1 VHKPLHRHRR
11 VHKAR
16 RYPRINGEFQELAD
30 KNEYNDSV
38 VLSKK
43 NSRHCAQ
50 NKIDRLIEENR
61 ILTMKLERSDANPG
75 KSFRIDTF
83 IITLKIFY

>member
-11 VHKAR
+11 IHKAR

-30 KNEYNDSV
+30 KSEYNDSV
-38 VLSKK
+38 ALSKK
-43 NSRHCAQ
+43 TSRHYTQ

-75 KSFRIDTF
+75 KSFKIHIF
-83 IITLKIFY
+83 IITLKILC